1 MKKNM
6 YIVIELFP
14 EPYIVTDENG
24 KVMYFDFM
32 NEAFEEAQKC
42 QKGMVVNVTAGRS
55 C

>member
-1 MKKNM
+1 M

-14 EPYIVTDENG
+14 EPCIVTNENG
-24 KVMYFDFM
+24 AIKYFEFM

-42 QKGMVVNVTAGRS
+42 QRGMVVNVAAGRS